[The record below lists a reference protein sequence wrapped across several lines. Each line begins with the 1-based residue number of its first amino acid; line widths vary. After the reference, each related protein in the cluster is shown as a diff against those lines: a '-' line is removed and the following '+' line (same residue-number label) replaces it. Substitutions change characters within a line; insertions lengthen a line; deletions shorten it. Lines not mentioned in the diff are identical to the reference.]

1 MYSINLK
8 TAIPIAIFGLLHC
21 VNASTMTSKKVATT
35 TTSASTATATA
46 AAANNSSSSS
56 SSSSKP
62 ADSSITSGIK
72 GLNKASYYYE
82 WKTNPV
88 FYDKYSDATKK
99 IGFIVALG
107 KSLAGETPAECKMC
121 DRCLKVTSQH
131 DGANKGKSI
140 IVKVVDRCDRCT
152 SEPNVLD
159 LSNVAMNE
167 LAGGACKAEQLG
179 VMAVSAE
186 LVDCPSDDKLLAQL
200 TVAKSLDE
208 ANAKC
213 SK

>member
-8 TAIPIAIFGLLHC
+8 TIVIPIAIIGLLHC

-46 AAANNSSSSS
+46 TTTASAA
-56 SSSSKP
+56 KP

-121 DRCLKVTSQH
+121 DRCLKVTSQQ
-131 DGANKGKSI
+131 DGVNKGKSI

-167 LAGGACKAEQLG
+167 LTGGACKAEQLG

-186 LVDCPSDDKLLAQL
+186 LVDCPSDDKLMAQL
-200 TVAKSLDE
+200 TVAKTLDD
-208 ANAKC
+208 AYAKC
-213 SK
+213 K